1 MNLDK
6 LGLLGS
12 EAHQEERKQE
22 KPKYEEMCRRFLAD
36 SEDFS
41 EDKLMD
47 AGINNR
53 FNNEDLDKCIA
64 EIEEFIRGHQ
74 GK

>member
-1 MNLDK
+1 
-6 LGLLGS
+6 
-12 EAHQEERKQE
+12 
-22 KPKYEEMCRRFLAD
+22 MCRRFLAD

-47 AGINNR
+47 AGIDNR